1 MNDDKM
7 IYYWAHMLDEAMN
20 EFPAGKAFLDSVLPK
35 NGVIIYDEHG
45 KKLDFGIKLNQ
56 DMVGGWSALSKDGK
70 TIIALSDFNSGYDGK
85 DISIPALAKFLQSY
99 GYELIDER

>member
-1 MNDDKM
+1 
-7 IYYWAHMLDEAMN
+7 
-20 EFPAGKAFLDSVLPK
+20 
-35 NGVIIYDEHG
+35 
-45 KKLDFGIKLNQ
+45 
-56 DMVGGWSALSKDGK
+56 MVGGWSALSKDGK